1 MIRLGIL
8 SPRGIILPM
17 SSHVRVLVPAF
28 SVTVALTACSPSPD
42 SRTAQVT
49 ATPAGSPTSILLP
62 KETRLSNVRQLTF
75 GGENAEA
82 YFSFDGGKITFQN
95 TGDYPCDQIFTM
107 NVDGSGKKLI
117 STGTGRTTCSYFTPD
132 GQSIVYAST
141 HLGARECPPV
151 PDKSEGYVWPIYDT
165 YDIFKVNVDGTNLT
179 RLTNTKGYDAEATIA
194 KDGRIVFTSTRDGD
208 MEIYS
213 MNADGSDVRR
223 LTKADGPDGG
233 PFFSADGSQIVFRG
247 RHYNRG
253 EDWNR
258 YNVLLKKG
266 LWRPSALDVFVMNR
280 DGSNLRQVTKDLGGS
295 NWAPFFAPNGKQIV
309 FASNMKDPRG
319 GNFDLYL
326 INVDG
331 TGLEQITFSDTFDGF
346 PMFSPDGTKL
356 IFASNRNSSKPT
368 DTNVF
373 IADFRW

>member
-1 MIRLGIL
+1 MSDIIRCMFSRSTVLAC
-8 SPRGIILPM
+8 
-17 SSHVRVLVPAF
+17 VLVSAAIA
-28 SVTVALTACSPSPD
+28 VACSSPQPSAAPPAGATPQA
-42 SRTAQVT
+42 SPKGNSAQVQ
-49 ATPAGSPTSILLP
+49 LP
-62 KETRLSNVRQLTF
+62 QETRLSNIRQLTF

-107 NVDGSGKKLI
+107 NVDGTGKTLL
-117 STGTGRTTCSYFTPD
+117 STGAGRTTCSHFMPD
-132 GQSIVYAST
+132 GKSIVYAST
-141 HLGARECPPV
+141 HLAARECPPV

-179 RLTNTKGYDAEATIA
+179 RLTSTKGYDAEATVA
-194 KDGRIVFTSTRDGD
+194 KDGRIVFTSVRDGD

-213 MNADGSDVRR
+213 MNADGSDVKR
-223 LTKADGPDGG
+223 LTKAEGPDGG
-233 PFFSADGSQIVFRG
+233 PFFSADGTQIVFRG

-280 DGSNLRQVTKDLGGS
+280 DGSNMRQVTKDLGGS
-295 NWAPFFAPNGKQIV
+295 NWAPFFAPNGKQII

-331 TGLEQITFSDTFDGF
+331 TGLEQISFSDTFDGF

-356 IFASNRNSSKPT
+356 IFASNRNSVKPT
-368 DTNVF
+368 DTNLF